1 MKNEVTSRG
10 LPSQLILGLAVIG
23 IGILFLLDNL
33 GILEVRHVF
42 HFWPTVFIIA
52 GLAKLCDTRSTNGAV
67 AGVMLVAVGVLM
79 TLSRMGYFYFNWST
93 MWPLVLIAVGVGVIY
108 KSLIV
113 GGPSGVSLKDGAN
126 ADSVVDITAIL
137 GGFERRVS
145 TQTFRGGEITAIM
158 GGCTLDLRT
167 CSIEPGTEAVISV
180 FAFWGGITMKVPPDW
195 DVVLHGTPV
204 MGGFEEKTATPP
216 NDAKRLIVRGY
227 AIMGGLEVRN

>member
-1 MKNEVTSRG
+1 MKNEIASKG
-10 LPSQLILGLAVIG
+10 IPSQLILGLAVIG

-33 GILEVRHVF
+33 GFLEMRHVF

-67 AGVMLVAVGVLM
+67 VGVMLVAVGVLM
-79 TLSRMGYFYFNWST
+79 TLSRMGFFYFNWAT

-113 GGPSGVSLKDGAN
+113 RGPSGVSLKDGGSG
-126 ADSVVDITAIL
+126 DSVVDITAVL
-137 GGFERRVS
+137 GGFERRVT

-158 GGCTLDLRT
+158 GGCSLDMRS

-180 FAFWGGITMKVPPDW
+180 FSFWGGITIKVPPDW
-195 DVVLHGTPV
+195 TVVLHGTPV